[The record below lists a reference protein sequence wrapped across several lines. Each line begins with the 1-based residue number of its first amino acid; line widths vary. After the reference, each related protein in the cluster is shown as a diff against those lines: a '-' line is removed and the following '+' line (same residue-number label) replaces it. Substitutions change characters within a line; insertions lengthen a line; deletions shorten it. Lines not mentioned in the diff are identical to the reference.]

1 MGQRNGEAGAAP
13 ARWLDAKPAPQ
24 TLERRVERV
33 EAGRGRSKAIVLVP
47 GAVSLLDAG
56 EVEERLRELVAV
68 GSLSPLD
75 LLPGLGAVGDVVP
88 KADLAGPDRVEDPA
102 GLPLD
107 RFRDQRNTPRTT
119 RAA

>member
-1 MGQRNGEAGAAP
+1 MGKRDGKPGAAP
-13 ARWLDAKPAPQ
+13 ARWLDAEPAPQ

-75 LLPGLGAVGDVVP
+75 LLPGRGPVRKVVSE
-88 KADLAGPDRVEDPA
+88 AELAGPDRVEDPA

-107 RFRDQRNTPRTT
+107 RFRDQLNTPRTT